1 MKKRMLIFLMF
12 LLAVSQVFAYKYWD
26 KHETS
31 PFGNVTV
38 HYKVCTTK
46 KFTNNEFA
54 NWWIN
59 GYMSYFIS
67 TFQNIMGLLQ
77 TQGNIT
83 GYVTDVLLDD
93 GTIYRVVFLYMNG
106 CGQVIVGTEKIANVN
121 DGNYKVPKD
130 RSAELAPMETIYD
143 TGSQFAN
150 FNTFRAEYDRLCN
163 KYLNMLD

>member
-1 MKKRMLIFLMF
+1 MF

-59 GYMSYFIS
+59 AHMSHFIS
-67 TFQNIMGLLQ
+67 TFQNVISSLQ
-77 TQGNIT
+77 IQGNST
-83 GYVTDVLLDD
+83 SYVTDVLLDD
-93 GTIYRVVFLYMNG
+93 GTTYRVVFLYMNTITFT
-106 CGQVIVGTEKIANVN
+106 CGQVTVFTGKIANVK
-121 DGNYKVPKD
+121 DGNYKVPKN
-130 RSAELAPMETIYD
+130 RSAELTPMETIYD
-143 TGSQFAN
+143 TGNSFVD
-150 FNTFRAEYDRLCN
+150 FNTLRAEYDRLCN